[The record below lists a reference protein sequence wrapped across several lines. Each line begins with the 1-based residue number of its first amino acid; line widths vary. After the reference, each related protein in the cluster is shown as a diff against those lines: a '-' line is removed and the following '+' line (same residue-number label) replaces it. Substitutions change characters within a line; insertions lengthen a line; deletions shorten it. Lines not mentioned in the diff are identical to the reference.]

1 MASTSVVQMI
11 FARRPTPFY
20 IAAIY
25 LLVGGLWI
33 LFSDELLAFLVKN
46 SGILRQ
52 LQLLKDGFYLIVT
65 AGLLYAL
72 SNRLLA
78 SQLQQ
83 AAPPLSE
90 GKFRQLTENI
100 REVFWL
106 MSLNP
111 SEVIYVSPTYESVWC
126 RTCESLYKQPMSW
139 IEAVHPDDREQV
151 LAAVERRYRSQGD
164 SDQEYRIVQPD
175 GSIRWIRDR
184 AFPVCEQAG
193 QVNRIAGVAE
203 DITNRKQLEAGL
215 RKLNEELD
223 FKVQR
228 QTAELQQATEQLG
241 AEISERQRAE
251 EERDQFFMLSLD
263 MSCIA
268 GFDGYF
274 KQLNPTWEKKL
285 GFTQEELL
293 ALPYLE
299 LIHPEDRTATVT
311 VVQQLNTGSDIV
323 SFENRYRC
331 KDGSYKWLSWNCT
344 TILNQHSI
352 YAVAQDITERKQAEA
367 SLKESNQQIVNIL
380 ESITDA
386 FLTVDHQWRY
396 TYLNRQAEKLLQK
409 TREELLG
416 RRIWDVFP
424 EVVGTIFFEKY
435 HEAVA
440 KQVSI
445 EFEGF
450 YSPWNCWYEIHAYPS
465 KDGLAIY
472 FTDITQR
479 KQTQAELLKALEK
492 ERELN
497 ELKSRIVTVVSHE
510 YRTPLTTILSS
521 AELLEHY
528 GSKWTQEKKLL
539 HLRRIQSTVHHL
551 TQLVSD
557 VLFLDKTE
565 AGKVEFNPTFLEVLT
580 FCGEIVEEI
589 QLTIG
594 SKHKL
599 IFTSQGECRLA
610 YLDEKL
616 LRQILTNLLSN
627 AIKYCPESGTVH
639 FALSCE
645 PDKVVFRIQDEGIGI
660 PKEDQQRLF
669 ESFQRAS
676 NVGTIPGTGLGLAIV
691 KKCVG
696 LHQGQITVESE
707 VGVGTTFSVTLPLN
721 IQKAG

>member
-1 MASTSVVQMI
+1 MASTSVVRMI
-11 FARRPTPFY
+11 FSRRLTPFY

-25 LLVGGLWI
+25 LLLGGLWI
-33 LFSDELLAFLVKN
+33 FFSDKLLAFLVKN
-46 SGILRQ
+46 SEILGQ
-52 LQLLKDGFYLIVT
+52 LQPYKNSFYLILT
-65 AGLLYAL
+65 AGLLYVL

-78 SQLQQ
+78 FQLSES
-83 AAPPLSE
+83 ASPASE

-106 MSLNP
+106 LSLNP
-111 SEVIYVSPTYESVWC
+111 TEVIYVSPTYESVWG

-139 IEAVHPDDREQV
+139 LEAVHPDDREQV

-223 FKVQR
+223 NRVQR
-228 QTAELQQATEQLG
+228 QTAELRQATEQLG
-241 AEISERQRAE
+241 VEISERQRAE

-263 MSCIA
+263 MFCIA

-274 KQLNPTWEKKL
+274 KQLNPAWEKKL
-285 GFTQEELL
+285 GFTHEELL
-293 ALPYLE
+293 ALPCLE
-299 LIHPEDRTATVT
+299 LVHPEDCTATVT
-311 VVQQLNTGSDIV
+311 VAQQLNTGSDV
-323 SFENRYRC
+323 ATFENRYRC
-331 KDGSYKWLSWNCT
+331 KDGSYKWLSW
-344 TILNQHSI
+344 HSTVI
-352 YAVAQDITERKQAEA
+352 PNRKLVYAVVQDITERKQAEA
-367 SLKESNQQIVNIL
+367 SLEESNQRIVNIL

-386 FLTVDHQWRY
+386 FLTLDHQWHY
-396 TYLNRQAEKLLQK
+396 TYLNRQAERLLQK

-416 RRIWDVFP
+416 QRIWDVFP
-424 EVVGTIFFEKY
+424 EIVGTIFFEKY
-435 HEAVA
+435 HEAVD

-450 YSPWNCWYEIHAYPS
+450 YSPWNSWYEIHAYPS
-465 KDGLAIY
+465 KDGLSVY

-479 KQTQAELLKALEK
+479 KQTQAELLNALEK

-528 GSKWTQEKKLL
+528 GSKWTEEKKLL

-565 AGKVEFNPTFLEVLT
+565 AGKVEFNPTFLEVVT
-580 FCGEIVEEI
+580 FCAELVEEI
-589 QLTIG
+589 QLTVG
-594 SKHKL
+594 NKHKL
-599 IFTSQGECRLA
+599 IFVSQGECRLA

-627 AIKYCPESGTVH
+627 AIK
-639 FALSCE
+639 
-645 PDKVVFRIQDEGIGI
+645 
-660 PKEDQQRLF
+660 
-669 ESFQRAS
+669 
-676 NVGTIPGTGLGLAIV
+676 
-691 KKCVG
+691 
-696 LHQGQITVESE
+696 
-707 VGVGTTFSVTLPLN
+707 
-721 IQKAG
+721 

>member
-1 MASTSVVQMI
+1 V
-11 FARRPTPFY
+11 
-20 IAAIY
+20 
-25 LLVGGLWI
+25 
-33 LFSDELLAFLVKN
+33 AFLVKN

-52 LQLLKDGFYLIVT
+52 LQLFKDGLYLIVT

-72 SNRLLA
+72 INSLLTSQPPKSA
-78 SQLQQ
+78 SS
-83 AAPPLSE
+83 ASE

-111 SEVIYVSPTYESVWC
+111 SQVIYVSPTYESIWC

-164 SDQEYRIVQPD
+164 SDYEYRIIQPD

-184 AFPVCEQAG
+184 AFPVCEQVG

-203 DITNRKQLEAGL
+203 DITNRKQLETKL

-223 FKVQR
+223 FRIQK
-228 QTAELQQATEQLG
+228 QTVELQQTTEQLG
-241 AEISERQRAE
+241 VEISERQRAE

-263 MSCIA
+263 MFCIA

-274 KQLNPTWEKKL
+274 KQLNPAWEKKL

-299 LIHPEDRTATVT
+299 LVHPEDRTATVT
-311 VVQQLNTGSDIV
+311 VAQQLNTGTDIAT
-323 SFENRYRC
+323 FEHRYRC
-331 KDGSYKWLSWNCT
+331 KDGSYKWLSW
-344 TILNQHSI
+344 HSTVI
-352 YAVAQDITERKQAEA
+352 PNRKLVYAVVQDITEQKQAEA
-367 SLKESNQQIVNIL
+367 SLEESNQRIVNIL

-386 FLTVDHQWRY
+386 FLTLDHQWRY
-396 TYLNRQAEKLLQK
+396 TYLNRHAEQLLQK
-409 TREELLG
+409 TQEELLG

-424 EVVGTIFFEKY
+424 DIVDTIFFEKY

-450 YSPWNCWYEIHAYPS
+450 YSPWNSWYEIHAYPS

-528 GSKWTQEKKLL
+528 GNKWTEEKKLV

-565 AGKVEFNPTFLEVLT
+565 AGKVEFNPSFLEVVT

-589 QLTIG
+589 QLTVG
-594 SKHKL
+594 NKHKL
-599 IFTSQGECRLA
+599 IFVSQGECRLA

-627 AIKYCPESGTVH
+627 AIKYCPESGTVQ
-639 FALSCE
+639 FALFCK
-645 PDKVVFRIQDEGIGI
+645 PDKVVFHIQDEGIGI
-660 PKEDQQRLF
+660 PKDEQQQLF

-691 KKCVG
+691 KKCVD
-696 LHQGQITVESE
+696 LHGGQITVESE
-707 VGVGTTFSVTLPLN
+707 VGIGTTFAVTLPLS